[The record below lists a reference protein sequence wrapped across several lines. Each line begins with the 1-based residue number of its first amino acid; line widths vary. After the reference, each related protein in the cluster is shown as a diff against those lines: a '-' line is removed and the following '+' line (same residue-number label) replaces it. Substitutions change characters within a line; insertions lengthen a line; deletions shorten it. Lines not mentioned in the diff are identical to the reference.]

1 MQGEFDD
8 EKGNERASTEL
19 LLLLLL
25 LLLLYFPLCTAVLVL
40 KGVWVCALTQHFLFT
55 ALPKASLLYGV
66 H

>member
-8 EKGNERASTEL
+8 EKGNERASSE
-19 LLLLLL
+19 LLLL